1 MLRVCGSL
9 FFVVRA
15 APRCVRWGA
24 TADRGIEAARARAF
38 VVLIV
43 RHCGRG
49 SGAHYNMAKRLRYAK
64 LKGLLNETQLAEL
77 AQLEAP
83 PGSKSRKVWS
93 AGRVDAL
100 MTEIRALGR
109 IPRRTAGHEDALY
122 NRMYYVKAN
131 NLLSDSQ
138 LAELAELPA
147 GIASVQDP

>member
-1 MLRVCGSL
+1 MAEI
-9 FFVVRA
+9 RA
-15 APRCVRWGA
+15 LGHLPG
-24 TADRGIEAARARAF
+24 F
-38 VVLIV
+38 
-43 RHCGRG
+43 GRG

-109 IPRRTAGHEDALY
+109 IPRRTGGHEDALY
-122 NRMYYVKAN
+122 NRLYYVKAN

-138 LAELAELPA
+138 LAELAELVASDSRAASDSAA
-147 GIASVQDP
+147 GRPPP